1 MHYAQIMRIDISL
14 LPALAAAFMLVFAR
28 IGAMVMLLPGLGET
42 NIPVR
47 IKLAIALL
55 LTLVILPL
63 HRAAYHIDMQSLTP
77 LLVLMLHE
85 IVIGIVLGATARV
98 TLSALQVAG
107 SVIAQQLGLGFVT
120 AVDPTQGQ
128 QGLLIGNFL
137 TILGLTLLF
146 ATDSHHLVI
155 AALNDSYAI
164 FSPGEMMPSGDV
176 AALATRA
183 FAAAFKIGMQLSAPF
198 LVFGLVFNI
207 GLGVL
212 ARLMPQMQVYFVG
225 VPLSILAGF
234 LIFALVIAAMMGT
247 FLDYFIGVMHDL
259 IPLKLKALE
268 PMADEN
274 DTSDK
279 TEDPTQKRLDDAH
292 DRGDVAKSQEINTWF
307 VIAGA
312 TLVLS
317 TFSGSIGGGILMPL
331 RNLVANSWMI
341 HADGPGLLA
350 LSQSLEYVLIAA
362 LGVPLLMLALA
373 AIAGNM
379 VQHRLVWSG
388 ESLKPKF
395 SKISPAA
402 GAKRIFGKQ
411 AAANFGKGL
420 FKVIALGVVMTAIL
434 WPERHRLEAFVRF
447 DPAAILGVTTG
458 LTLHLLGAVVAMLA
472 VVAIADYFF
481 QYRQWFERQKMSLQ
495 EMKEEF
501 KQSEGDPHVKGRIRQ
516 LRHARMKKRMMAA
529 VPKASVIITN
539 PTHYAVAL
547 SYERGM
553 SAPVCVAKGV
563 DTIALKIREI
573 AKAHDIPIVE
583 NVPLA
588 RALHAT
594 VEIDDEIPVE
604 HYHAVAEII
613 GYVMGL
619 KRGLSGRRA

>member
-1 MHYAQIMRIDISL
+1 
-14 LPALAAAFMLVFAR
+14 
-28 IGAMVMLLPGLGET
+28 
-42 NIPVR
+42 
-47 IKLAIALL
+47 
-55 LTLVILPL
+55 
-63 HRAAYHIDMQSLTP
+63 
-77 LLVLMLHE
+77 
-85 IVIGIVLGATARV
+85 
-98 TLSALQVAG
+98 
-107 SVIAQQLGLGFVT
+107 
-120 AVDPTQGQ
+120 
-128 QGLLIGNFL
+128 
-137 TILGLTLLF
+137 
-146 ATDSHHLVI
+146 
-155 AALNDSYAI
+155 
-164 FSPGEMMPSGDV
+164 
-176 AALATRA
+176 
-183 FAAAFKIGMQLSAPF
+183 
-198 LVFGLVFNI
+198 
-207 GLGVL
+207 
-212 ARLMPQMQVYFVG
+212 
-225 VPLSILAGF
+225 
-234 LIFALVIAAMMGT
+234 
-247 FLDYFIGVMHDL
+247 
-259 IPLKLKALE
+259 
-268 PMADEN
+268 MADEN
-274 DTSDK
+274 DSADK

-307 VIAGA
+307 VISGG

-317 TFSGSIGGGILMPL
+317 TFSGSIGGIVTPL

-341 HADGPGLLA
+341 QADGPGLMALA
-350 LSQSLEYVLIAA
+350 QNLEYLLIAA

-420 FKVIALGVVMTAIL
+420 FKVIALGAVMTAIL
-434 WPERHRLEAFVRF
+434 WPERHRLESMVRF
-447 DPAAILGVTTG
+447 DPATVLSATTG
-458 LTLHLLGAVVAMLA
+458 VTLHLLGAVVAMLA

-481 QYRQWFERQKMSLQ
+481 QYRQWFERQKMSLR

-501 KQSEGDPHVKGRIRQ
+501 KQSEGDPHAKGRIRQ
-516 LRHARMKKRMMAA
+516 LRQARMKKRMMAA
-529 VPKASVIITN
+529 VPKASVVITN

-563 DTIALKIREI
+563 DSIALKIREI
-573 AKAHDIPIVE
+573 AGEHDIPIVE

-619 KRGLSGRRA
+619 KRGLSAWRA